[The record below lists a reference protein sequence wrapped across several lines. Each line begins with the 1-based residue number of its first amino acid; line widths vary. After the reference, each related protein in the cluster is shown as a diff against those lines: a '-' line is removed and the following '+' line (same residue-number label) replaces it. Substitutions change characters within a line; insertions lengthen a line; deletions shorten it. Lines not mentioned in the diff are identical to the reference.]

1 MRNMHK
7 HLASK
12 TPVMKSHFLKR
23 TGKGRG
29 MNMLVGEPL
38 RVKRTFGSAY

>member
-1 MRNMHK
+1 
-7 HLASK
+7 
-12 TPVMKSHFLKR
+12 MKSHFLKR
-23 TGKGRG
+23 TGKGRGTGRGRG